1 MGYKTKKSIA
11 LVVSLLLCGHVLM
24 FYALP
29 PKIFISIFM
38 AFAILFI
45 LLKWQDALLVSGS
58 LVLATLFF
66 WVFLKVLGIDK
77 SIYYRPQ
84 EILQHFDSDSE
95 HGRYKKNAH
104 FEMEMPHGDL
114 KALAVNEVVTPEPRK
129 VIFHTDSLGFRNSN
143 DYHGQK
149 YLMVGDSFIV
159 GSGTTQ
165 NEIITEQ
172 LLNEYEI
179 DSYNLA
185 FPGGIEDYA
194 NYIKTFEKR
203 FGDKYKAFLFLFEG
217 NDFPISSEEKPLI
230 SGIKTTKTYTK
241 LKDYY
246 NLFNKT
252 VIFRVMYS
260 LMSIYSYKTDKEKAS
275 EVHIRTVN
283 GRPIAFYKKYISV
296 SERDYVIDNSEIEKH
311 IKLMKNKVAS
321 IFFIPTKYRVYYK
334 YISGSNPDKVVTL
347 PNKQLE
353 LIQRIGNKHG
363 VKVVDLTPALI
374 EESDKILQK
383 GKLSFW
389 QDDTHWN
396 KNGIAVAA
404 KMVAENIL
412 GRGPMEG
419 SVEK

>member
-29 PKIFISIFM
+29 LKVFISIFM
-38 AFAILFI
+38 ALVILFVF
-45 LLKWQDALLVSGS
+45 LKWQDALLISGS
-58 LVLATLFF
+58 LVLATLILG
-66 WVFLKVLGIDK
+66 VFLKVLGIDK
-77 SIYYRPQ
+77 STYYRPQ
-84 EILQHFDSDSE
+84 EMLQRFDSDLK
-95 HGRYKKNAH
+95 HGRYEKNARL
-104 FEMEMPHGDL
+104 EMEMPHGDL
-114 KALAVNEVVTPEPRK
+114 KALAVNEVVTPERRN
-129 VIFHTDSLGFRNSN
+129 VTFHTDSLGFRNSN

-149 YLMVGDSFIV
+149 YLMIGDSFIA

-165 NEIITEQ
+165 NEVITEQ
-172 LLNEYEI
+172 LLKEYKI

-194 NYIKTFEKR
+194 NYIETFEKE
-203 FGDKYKAFLFLFEG
+203 FGEKFKAFLFLFEG
-217 NDFPISSEEKPLI
+217 NDFPISSEQKPVV
-230 SGIKTTKTYTK
+230 SGIRTTKIYTK
-241 LKDYY
+241 LKNYY
-246 NLFNKT
+246 NLFDKT
-252 VIFRVMYS
+252 DIYRVMYS
-260 LMSIYSYKTDKEKAS
+260 LVSIYSLKTDKEKVS
-275 EVHIRTVN
+275 QVHIETVN

-296 SERDYVIDNSEIEKH
+296 SERDYVIDNPEIENH

-334 YISGSNPDKVVTL
+334 HISDSNPDKMGAL

-353 LIQRIGNKHG
+353 LVQRIGNKFG
-363 VKVVDLTPALI
+363 IKVVDLTPALI
-374 EESDKILQK
+374 EESDKILQE
-383 GKLSFW
+383 GRLSFW

-412 GRGPMEG
+412 GRNPMEG
-419 SVEK
+419 SVKK